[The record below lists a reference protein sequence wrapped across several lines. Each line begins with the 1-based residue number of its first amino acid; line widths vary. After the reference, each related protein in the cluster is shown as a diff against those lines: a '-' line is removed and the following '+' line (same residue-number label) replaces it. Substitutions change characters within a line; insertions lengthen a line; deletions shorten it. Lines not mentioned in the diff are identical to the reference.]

1 MDELLKKAN
10 INDATFKREIPKIV
24 AYNLAALV
32 EPCFYPNLKKHFYE
46 FLRYSGLKEKD
57 IKDFTKRQ
65 WAGRKEASFQT
76 HTQPIS
82 NFLIFLM
89 QYFLK
94 KRDTQTYQY
103 LMYFYII
110 KHYANL
116 MHIHFKYCIPE
127 TFKYAL
133 ETLTKTHLFSRE
145 KTIPSALVFIA
156 KDMVRRFTKDLIK
169 NDMDRIA
176 YFMTDSRGRVSQSMK
191 SFSSTYHNAAA
202 QGLGIG
208 TDTLPSEDEEEKISN
223 VKTKE
228 TGEQL
233 IDQVVRKLVSYKHMD
248 QKALDEAKK
257 LSKINVTLAT
267 LLLQKINNT
276 KYMDNI
282 RIILKLF
289 VKDLKDKN
297 SLCGNDFNTYVR
309 NLMSIKRTKMRI
321 YFKQQ
326 VNILLLEM
334 LKELRYTQKYNK
346 MTSQTQ
352 FSVNLFLAYYLS
364 MIFRN
369 SVC

>member
-1 MDELLKKAN
+1 MESLLKKAK
-10 INDATFKREIPKIV
+10 INDAIFKREVPKIV
-24 AYNLAALV
+24 AYNLGALV
-32 EPCFYPNLKKHFYE
+32 EPCFYPDHKKHFYE
-46 FLRYSGLKEKD
+46 FLKYAGLTERDVKEFTKEKW
-57 IKDFTKRQ
+57 KGTK
-65 WAGRKEASFQT
+65 WASFKT
-76 HTQPIS
+76 HNQPIA
-82 NFLIFLM
+82 NFLVFLM

-94 KRDTQTYQY
+94 KRDLKTYQY
-103 LMYFYII
+103 LMFFYII
-110 KHYANL
+110 RHYSNL

-156 KDMVRRFTKDLIK
+156 KDMIRRYTKAFVK
-169 NDMDRIA
+169 NDIDQIA
-176 YFMTDSRGRVSQSMK
+176 YFMTDSRTRVSQSMK

-202 QGLGIG
+202 RGLGIG
-208 TDTLPSEDEEEKISN
+208 TDELPSDEEEEKITN
-223 VKTKE
+223 IQTKE
-228 TGEQL
+228 TGEKL
-233 IDQVVRKLVSYKHMD
+233 IHQVVRKIVTYRFVD
-248 QKALDEAKK
+248 QKSFEQAKK
-257 LSKINVTLAT
+257 LSKINNTLAT

-289 VKDLKDKN
+289 VRDLKNIN
-297 SLCGNDFNTYVR
+297 SICGNDFNTYVR
-309 NLMSIKRTKMRI
+309 NLMSVKRTKMRI

-326 VNILLLEM
+326 VNLLLLE
-334 LKELRYTQKYNK
+334 LIKELRYSQKYSK

-352 FSVNLFLAYYLS
+352 FSVNLFLAYYLT